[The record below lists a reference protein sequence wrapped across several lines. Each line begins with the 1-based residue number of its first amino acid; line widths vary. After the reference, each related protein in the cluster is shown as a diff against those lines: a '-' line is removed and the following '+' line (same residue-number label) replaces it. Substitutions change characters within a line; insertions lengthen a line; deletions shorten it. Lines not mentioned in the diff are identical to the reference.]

1 MISDYINK
9 MKILHCVSSLQVG
22 GAEKLVKNLSVA
34 QQESGQNVAILSFGK
49 TTDEFQKVL
58 SQSKVKVHNIAGN
71 LLKRQIQIIK
81 LINQFD
87 AIHIH
92 SPAVIRAFLLVFPF
106 LLLKKVIYTI
116 HGEVSPNLQ
125 GIKVSH
131 RVARCYVNHTFAV
144 SDKTRLKAGE
154 LFSWPKDKI
163 KVIKNG
169 VSLPLKSIDKTDQP
183 KLTLGTVSRLIPLK
197 KIEDLVKCIGEFN
210 LHDQV
215 DLKIFGDGP
224 EREKLETLVNHLNLN
239 NTIQFMNNVIDEALI
254 YTLIDCL
261 IICSETE
268 GLPMVLLEGMAYG
281 IPCIST
287 RVGAIPDIIEASDCG
302 FLFDT
307 SNLAQLAE
315 HIKVVSQNKS
325 VLAAKGLNGKKYI
338 TKHFAIESI
347 ANIYQEYYENL
358 NAQ

>member
-1 MISDYINK
+1 

-34 QQESGQNVAILSFGK
+34 QLKSGQNVVILSFGK
-49 TTDEFQKVL
+49 SSDEFQQVL
-58 SQSKVKVHNIAGN
+58 SLSKIKVHNIAGN
-71 LLKRQIQIIK
+71 LLKRQIQIVK

-87 AIHIH
+87 VIHIH

-106 LLLKKVIYTI
+106 LVPKKVIYTI
-116 HGEVSPNLQ
+116 HGEVSPSLQ
-125 GIKVSH
+125 GIKISH

-169 VSLPLKSIDKTDQP
+169 VSLPLISINKTEKP

-197 KIEDLVKCIGEFN
+197 KIEDFINCMDVYN
-210 LHDQV
+210 LQDQV
-215 DLKIFGDGP
+215 DVKIFGDGP
-224 EREKLETLVNHLNLN
+224 ERQKLETLVKDLNLN
-239 NTIQFMNNVIDEALI
+239 DSIQFMNNVIDEALI
-254 YTLIDCL
+254 YPLIDCL
-261 IICSETE
+261 VICSETE

-281 IPCIST
+281 VPCIST
-287 RVGAIPDIIEASDCG
+287 RVGAIPDIIEASDGG

-307 SNLAQLAE
+307 SNLAQLAG
-315 HIKVVSQNKS
+315 HIKVLSENKS
-325 VLAAKGLNGKKYI
+325 VLAAKGLSGKKYI
-338 TKHFAIESI
+338 AKHFAIENI
-347 ANIYQEYYENL
+347 ANAYQQYYGNL